1 MSRINLLVITNR
13 YPADKDDGASPFVA
27 DFVAGLRKNQIACT
41 VLTPH
46 HSAVHYDQDS
56 DVVRFRWGE
65 DKRTIGTLPLQSPIS
80 WFRIAAYFRNG
91 YQHAVGLHKQ
101 KQFDFCLALWAAPS
115 GLIANRLR
123 KNFSLPYAVW
133 CLGSDIH
140 TYARLPLVGRMV
152 VRVLVDAERVYS
164 DGRQLGQ
171 MARCLSGRPYH
182 FLPSLRRI
190 DGEFPPDTVTGTQTL
205 VCPGRVEDAKGV
217 FDLLEA
223 FRLIAADLPS
233 WSLIYVGE
241 GSARPRLEK
250 RIIKYGLQGRVR
262 TLGFLKS
269 AEMFSVV
276 GRAAAVVIPTRS
288 DSLPLT
294 FGEAMQLGR
303 PVIVT
308 DVGDLRYFTERYRVG
323 LVVPAGS
330 PGLLADAVRRF
341 ILNPEMCAGRF
352 DECVR
357 ELDVDLAADRFAGWL
372 TERLALQPPASER
385 VRCRQA

>member
-27 DFVAGLRKNQIACT
+27 DFVAGLRRNQIACT
-41 VLTPH
+41 VLTPY
-46 HSAVHYDQDS
+46 HSAKNYDEDA
-56 DVVRFRWGE
+56 DVVRFPWGE
-65 DKRTIGTLPLQSPIS
+65 DRRTIGSLPLWSPIS

-91 YQHAVGLHKQ
+91 YRQAVDLHKQ

-115 GLIANRLR
+115 GLFADRL
-123 KNFSLPYAVW
+123 KKDFNLPYAVW

-140 TYARLPLVGRMV
+140 TYARLPWVGRMV
-152 VRVLVDAERVYS
+152 VQVLVDAERVYS
-164 DGRQLGQ
+164 DGHQLGQ

-190 DGEFPPDTVTGTQTL
+190 DGEFLPNTVTGGETL
-205 VCPGRVEDAKGV
+205 VCPGRVEEAKGV

-223 FRLIAADLPS
+223 FRMIVADLPS
-233 WSLIYVGE
+233 WSLVYVGD
-241 GSARPRLEK
+241 GSARQTLEK
-250 RIIKYGLQGRVR
+250 KITAYGLQERVR
-262 TLGFLKS
+262 TLGFLTS
-269 AEMFSVV
+269 TEMFRAVS
-276 GRAAAVVIPTRS
+276 RAAAVVIPTRS

-294 FGEAMQLGR
+294 FGEAMQLKR

-308 DVGDLRYFTERYRVG
+308 DVGDLRHFTDRYKVG

-330 PGLLADAVRRF
+330 PGLLADAIRRF
-341 ILNPEMCAGRF
+341 TLNPEMCGGGF

-357 ELDVDLAADRFAGWL
+357 ELDVDLAADKFAGWL
-372 TERLALQPPASER
+372 TERLSLRSPVLEK
-385 VRCRQA
+385 VRC